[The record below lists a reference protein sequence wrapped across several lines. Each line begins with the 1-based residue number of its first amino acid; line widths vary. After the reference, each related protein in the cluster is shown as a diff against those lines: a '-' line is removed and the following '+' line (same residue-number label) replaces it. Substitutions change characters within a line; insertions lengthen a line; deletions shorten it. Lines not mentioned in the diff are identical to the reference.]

1 MKIFSVYL
9 IFDELIGQPLEVV
22 ADLTKSDELSTL
34 VNQTIKTF
42 GKLDILVNNA
52 GIYPNTDIYDK
63 NLMQTWDQIFNIDL
77 RAVVELIH
85 QTVPYLEQT
94 NGTIIDTS
102 SVLGIVP
109 VRQLLILIAIKLF

>member
-42 GKLDILVNNA
+42 GKLKYS
-52 GIYPNTDIYDK
+52 GK
-63 NLMQTWDQIFNIDL
+63 
-77 RAVVELIH
+77 
-85 QTVPYLEQT
+85 
-94 NGTIIDTS
+94 
-102 SVLGIVP
+102 
-109 VRQLLILIAIKLF
+109 